1 MARTEAHIKIATGGG
16 GGGGSVGAKLMK
28 TNQTTSYATGDDGDL
43 QQGRLNSFFILNSNN
58 VFGTNERFTD
68 DIGTQAYSNRIAIDH
83 STDNG
88 TEILGF
94 FADST
99 GTNRTWEDSIDWA
112 LSVSVG
118 TFTSGW
124 SLPNKRQMYSVIN
137 DGAAGHGLNYVPFIT
152 IGTLGTGY
160 WSSTTTNNITTYG
173 TMIAANRYSA
183 ERVIKTLAVRA
194 YAVRN
199 FTYSDLGVTGAI
211 NPIVGADIMKTG
223 QTVSYRTGDD
233 GDLEEGR
240 DVDFLTLPS
249 NNPFGTTA
257 RFTDELG
264 GSTYTTGIVID
275 WSTYD
280 STNVT
285 GWNKNISALM
295 NWDDAIDNA
304 VLTSIGTYT
313 SGWYLPNINQLMHI
327 SKWGD
332 SGRLLDYAPFNFT
345 NNNNRL
351 WSSTTYKL
359 TTTNAFVLWFQMII
373 TQAAK
378 TTATNYRYLP
388 ARTFTVTGTTLT

>member
-1 MARTEAHIKIATGGG
+1 MIKDTYIKGVATGGG

-28 TNQTTSYATGDDGDL
+28 TNQTISFATGDDGDL

-68 DIGTQAYSNRIAIDH
+68 DIGTQAYANRIAIDH

-94 FADST
+94 FADGT

-137 DGAAGHGLNYVPFIT
+137 DGAAGHGLNYATFLI
-152 IGTLGTGY
+152 IGNALSTGY
-160 WSSTTTNNITTYG
+160 WSSTTTNNITTYA
-173 TMIAANRYSA
+173 TMISSSRYSA

-211 NPIVGADIMKTG
+211 NPIVGCKLNKTG
-223 QTVSYRTGDD
+223 VTVSQRTGDD
-233 GDLEEGR
+233 GDIQSGR
-240 DVDFLTLPS
+240 NVDFFTLSS

-257 RFTDELG
+257 RFSDELG
-264 GSTYTTGIVID
+264 GSTYAKDIVID

-280 STNVT
+280 GTEVLGYYRNAFANAI
-285 GWNKNISALM
+285 WNT
-295 NWDDAIDNA
+295 AIDNCLA
-304 VLTSIGTYT
+304 LSVTGFT
-313 SGWYLPNINQLMHI
+313 SGWRLVNSQELFNLMNASTSRAMNWSPINQGAGNDRYWTSSNPSGQPVFFGQQFLMG
-327 SKWGD
+327 KVPNTQ
-332 SGRLLDYAPFNFT
+332 L
-345 NNNNRL
+345 
-351 WSSTTYKL
+351 YK
-359 TTTNAFVLWFQMII
+359 AMPI
-373 TQAAK
+373 
-378 TTATNYRYLP
+378 
-388 ARTFTVTGTTLT
+388 RTFTVTGTTLT